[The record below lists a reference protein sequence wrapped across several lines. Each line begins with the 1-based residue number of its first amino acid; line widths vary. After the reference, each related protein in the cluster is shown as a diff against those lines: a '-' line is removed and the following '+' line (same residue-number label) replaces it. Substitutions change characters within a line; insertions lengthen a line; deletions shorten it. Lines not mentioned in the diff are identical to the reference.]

1 MKKAFVLL
9 VLSHFAST
17 VKHSM
22 KYFFTESSGVPDFPE
37 FVGVALVDE
46 VQVGHCDSNIRRV
59 EFKLDWVKKIVDDDP
74 HLLEWH
80 SQECITHHYFLKH
93 FRESLKQRLNKTGD
107 ISIVQQMA
115 GCEWDDETG
124 EVVSFNQYSYDGE
137 DFIALD
143 LKTMTWIAPKPQA
156 VLTKHKWDSER
167 AQLNFIKIYLTE
179 QIPEWLKKGLDYGK
193 SFLLRTDLPKVSLLQ
208 KSPSSP
214 VTCHATGFYPNAAMM
229 FWRKGGE
236 EHHEGVTLGEI
247 LPNNDGSF
255 QTSVDLKAPGASED
269 WGSYECVF
277 QLSGLKDDIVT
288 KLDKAV
294 IRTNWVSPS
303 ELSAGP
309 VIGVVVGL
317 LLLLALCIAGLFNW
331 KRNNHG
337 NGERC
342 FCSSRSHFHSTVS
355 AQMSD

>member
-9 VLSHFAST
+9 VLCHFAST
-17 VKHSM
+17 VKHSV
-22 KYFFTESSGVPDFPE
+22 KYFLTESSGVPDFPE
-37 FVGVALVDE
+37 FVGVVLVDE
-46 VQVGHCDSNIRRV
+46 VQVGYCDSNIRRV
-59 EFKLDWVKKIVDDDP
+59 EFKQDWVKKIVVDDA
-74 HLLEWH
+74 HLMEWH
-80 SQECITHHYFLKH
+80 TQECLNSHYFFKDLTA
-93 FRESLKQRLNKTGD
+93 SLKQRLNKTGD
-107 ISIVQQMA
+107 ISIVQQMG

-124 EVVSFNQYSYDGE
+124 EVVGFNQYSYDGE

-143 LKTMTWIAPKPQA
+143 LKTMTWIAPKPEA

-167 AQLNFIKIYLTE
+167 ARLNSTKIYLTE
-179 QIPEWLKKGLDYGK
+179 HFPEWLKKILDHGK
-193 SFLLRTDLPKVSLLQ
+193 SFLLRTDRPKVSLLQ

-229 FWRKGGE
+229 FWRKDGE

-277 QLSGLKDDIVT
+277 QLSGLKDNIIT

-294 IRTNWVSPS
+294 IRTNEEKPTDMTTPISAAVAVLALLLIAATGFIIYKRMQAERAPDSS
-303 ELSAGP
+303 TELSEDEP
-309 VIGVVVGL
+309 RHL
-317 LLLLALCIAGLFNW
+317 MDE
-331 KRNNHG
+331 H
-337 NGERC
+337 
-342 FCSSRSHFHSTVS
+342 T
-355 AQMSD
+355 